1 MLIDLKNSSARRRG
15 VILIVILG
23 MLALMAL
30 IGVTFATFSGQAQV
44 NARNFSQSKNN
55 VRSAEMMDFAL
66 TQLIYDTANP
76 LSAIRGHSLLRD
88 MYGNDARNNGYLT
101 ANPSSGTPIMFQSV
115 TALTAPAVVKGIS
128 VPAGYIKCVTN
139 LPLSDPALYSYDFT
153 RWIVKFPGGYYGGA
167 TYYVSQ
173 TYEVVVD
180 DSTGTDAAFRIFY
193 LPPPDTT
200 TQYSVGTAAT
210 STLVQLPTGIAFV
223 LDGRYL
229 RAFNGSGMSGLGF
242 LTVYGNFRVNP
253 AAYGNFRVFGNDP
266 DLIDMDEDYDA
277 CDLEN
282 WFLAIQSAD
291 GQVIIPSFHR
301 PGILRADPS
310 DSTYP
315 NNAPSTS
322 ATNDWRNTSPDSA
335 ARFLRPRAVD
345 GHSAISFPDLLP
357 DASTGRIT
365 YDIDNDGDGITDS
378 VWLDLGYPSMSDS
391 KGMVFK
397 PLFAFLVIGLNGRL
411 PLNTV
416 GNLELRDDTGTPA
429 FSHAAHL
436 GISPSEIDPTF
447 ALQAPHHVNPNT
459 GNLDYSQVD
468 EAGVLVNLTQF
479 RNILTGTIP
488 QPNPYQT
495 PSPTVN
501 QDANRVMF
509 GTDAN
514 NHPIYYYL
522 PNSVADNFDF
532 TTTGQVFR
540 TGIPV
545 PGRWGEADFIPGNP
559 NTNPPRPVLSTPNIP
574 FNNLVRA
581 GMSMSYYNSASN
593 SFMSRDIDD
602 DNYNTFDPASG
613 ESADYHDAAGALSIP
628 VERIRRYTTPIDAAG
643 DGWMTAF
650 ASNSPGN
657 GPTGADGYG
666 RISFFKY
673 FRPPGMPNVQ
683 WANPTTPL
691 GIGNPVIPDKTT
703 NPLHGFEAARNP
715 NLYALTAPLNA
726 TALCRDAV

>member
-1 MLIDLKNSSARRRG
+1 M
-15 VILIVILG
+15 
-23 MLALMAL
+23 
-30 IGVTFATFSGQAQV
+30 
-44 NARNFSQSKNN
+44 
-55 VRSAEMMDFAL
+55 
-66 TQLIYDTANP
+66 
-76 LSAIRGHSLLRD
+76 
-88 MYGNDARNNGYLT
+88 
-101 ANPSSGTPIMFQSV
+101 
-115 TALTAPAVVKGIS
+115 
-128 VPAGYIKCVTN
+128 
-139 LPLSDPALYSYDFT
+139 
-153 RWIVKFPGGYYGGA
+153 
-167 TYYVSQ
+167 
-173 TYEVVVD
+173 
-180 DSTGTDAAFRIFY
+180 
-193 LPPPDTT
+193 
-200 TQYSVGTAAT
+200 
-210 STLVQLPTGIAFV
+210 
-223 LDGRYL
+223 
-229 RAFNGSGMSGLGF
+229 
-242 LTVYGNFRVNP
+242 
-253 AAYGNFRVFGNDP
+253 
-266 DLIDMDEDYDA
+266 
-277 CDLEN
+277 
-282 WFLAIQSAD
+282 
-291 GQVIIPSFHR
+291 
-301 PGILRADPS
+301 
-310 DSTYP
+310 
-315 NNAPSTS
+315 
-322 ATNDWRNTSPDSA
+322 
-335 ARFLRPRAVD
+335 
-345 GHSAISFPDLLP
+345 
-357 DASTGRIT
+357 
-365 YDIDNDGDGITDS
+365 
-378 VWLDLGYPSMSDS
+378 
-391 KGMVFK
+391 
-397 PLFAFLVIGLNGRL
+397 
-411 PLNTV
+411 
-416 GNLELRDDTGTPA
+416 
-429 FSHAAHL
+429 
-436 GISPSEIDPTF
+436 
-447 ALQAPHHVNPNT
+447 
-459 GNLDYSQVD
+459 D

-593 SFMSRDIDD
+593 SFMFRDIDD
-602 DNYNTFDPASG
+602 DNYNTFDPVSG

-650 ASNSPGN
+650 ASNSPYN

-726 TALCRDAV
+726 QLYAAMPYDQNGGTVVPTYDALINASIKSPYLNEADEMQLYQGSPFDTPFGPNDLEWLYRLQDSDGSSLQSRLSSLAPISFTNGIDDLRRRRLFALDSWETTNFVWSYDNPVDVSTGGGTSPATTGSVWLPRRSPQASRTCTTALWCRTAP